1 MIFFVNNNYEPPG
14 KNCQDKKRCCALRS
28 TQLEI
33 DMMNEKFE
41 KEKSKSENRNSA
53 EELFADI
60 PDMDDD
66 DAFCQWLEEEYD
78 READILEEAL
88 FKNRN
93 PEDLLDEDIDLR
105 VSREDFY
112 RRLKEEGLL
121 EDTENKKKVIPM
133 KKKNSGKKASFRLGK
148 IVGVAGVCI
157 LCIFSATMS
166 SEANRNY
173 FIDTIRY
180 LSGNDTRVVV
190 DNDENNERVNTDEY
204 EAIQDI
210 EETLGVKVPE
220 FYYRPYEMRFEN
232 YLIRENSD
240 VAYMEYLCDDAV
252 LSLCIDKQNINTA
265 SGISSVSGEK
275 TLIPIHVGGEEFSIE
290 EINDQGDTKPT
301 YRGMWKYEEVTYYLS
316 GKIPLEE
323 MKKIIN
329 YMKF

>member
-1 MIFFVNNNYEPPG
+1 
-14 KNCQDKKRCCALRS
+14 
-28 TQLEI
+28 
-33 DMMNEKFE
+33 MMNEKFE

-78 READILEEAL
+78 READIVEEAL

-112 RRLKEEGLL
+112 RRLKAEGLL

-148 IVGVAGVCI
+148 IAGVAGVCI

-210 EETLGVKVPE
+210 EDTLGVKVPE
-220 FYYRPYEMRFEN
+220 FYYRPYELKYEGYSINDQAQVARMKYSYEEN
-232 YLIRENSD
+232 IITLF
-240 VAYMEYLCDDAV
+240 
-252 LSLCIDKQNINTA
+252 IDKQNKNTA
-265 SGISSVSGEK
+265 SDMSSLNGNEKIVDVVSDESKKVTIKEIRDEGDVKYTYMAEWK
-275 TLIPIHVGGEEFSIE
+275 CQNVTYCVYGKIHLE
-290 EINDQGDTKPT
+290 EI
-301 YRGMWKYEEVTYYLS
+301 
-316 GKIPLEE
+316 
-323 MKKIIN
+323 KKMIEQ
-329 YMKF
+329 MKF

>member
-1 MIFFVNNNYEPPG
+1 
-14 KNCQDKKRCCALRS
+14 
-28 TQLEI
+28 
-33 DMMNEKFE
+33 MMNEKFE
-41 KEKSKSENRNSA
+41 NEKSKSENSA
-53 EELFADI
+53 EELFVDI

-78 READILEEAL
+78 READIVEEAL

-112 RRLKEEGLL
+112 RKLKEEGLL

-133 KKKNSGKKASFRLGK
+133 KKKSSGKKASFRLGK
-148 IVGVAGVCI
+148 IAGVAGVCI

-232 YLIRENSD
+232 YTVRKTAAIGWI
-240 VAYMEYLCDDAV
+240 EYNCPEKDIIITLY
-252 LSLCIDKQNINTA
+252 IDKQNEDRASNMNGL
-265 SGISSVSGEK
+265 SGIKKDKGYIIVDGIKVTMKEI
-275 TLIPIHVGGEEFSIE
+275 LEE
-290 EINDQGDTKPT
+290 GDNHPT
-301 YRGMWKYEEVTYYLS
+301 YTAKWSCNDVSYMIS
-316 GKIPLEE
+316 GKIELKEI
-323 MKKIIN
+323 KKIVE